1 MPLAFKF
8 LQQAFCNHFRH
19 SEEAAGVEV
28 GDLGPDQDEVDSSG
42 QQVQVRGPRQS
53 KQRREKEER
62 LIGSKILA
70 ENIVRK
76 FLSENF
82 VRNFVRKFC

>member
-1 MPLAFKF
+1 L
-8 LQQAFCNHFRH
+8 NHFRH

-28 GDLGPDQDEVDSSG
+28 GDFGPDQDEVDSSG

-62 LIGSKILA
+62 LIGSKILSK
-70 ENIVRK
+70 NFVLQ
-76 FLSENF
+76 FLSEILFKNF
-82 VRNFVRKFC
+82 V